1 MHKKKNWW
9 RTKPD
14 AKGKKD
20 SDRATFALVLYTEVS
35 NKQFDYEIHPPP
47 QNKLTKGQPVK
58 CLVPTYAIVCSLI
71 DNDLAEGPGQLC
83 QLRAAQLFGI
93 GYGSRRQSIP
103 QRLLKVAQLGK
114 GPSQVTQHLHTTA
127 HKVLKLVQ
135 LGGKT
140 QISPAWSQN
149 SK

>member
-1 MHKKKNWW
+1 M
-9 RTKPD
+9 
-14 AKGKKD
+14 
-20 SDRATFALVLYTEVS
+20 
-35 NKQFDYEIHPPP
+35 
-47 QNKLTKGQPVK
+47 K

-127 HKVLKLVQ
+127 HKVLKLFQ
-135 LGGKT
+135 LGAKT
-140 QISPAWSQN
+140 QNSLARSQIAQHTLAWSKCAHCLQTTA
-149 SK
+149 